1 MTGVVKTD
9 EFVVVADDGE
19 ALLIIEYTD
28 MIPTGELGDPFRT
41 IPGQK
46 TLLTSRGQHVNY
58 RDYGTYEIVESG
70 KIVRKISRWT
80 SYKEKWIRFFTTR
93 TIIEADA
100 ANRAADLSKD
110 L

>member
-9 EFVVVADDGE
+9 KFVVVADDGE

-46 TLLTSRGQHVNY
+46 TLLTSRGQHINY

-70 KIVRKISRWT
+70 KIVRKISHWT
-80 SYKEKWIRFFTTR
+80 SYK
-93 TIIEADA
+93 
-100 ANRAADLSKD
+100 
-110 L
+110 